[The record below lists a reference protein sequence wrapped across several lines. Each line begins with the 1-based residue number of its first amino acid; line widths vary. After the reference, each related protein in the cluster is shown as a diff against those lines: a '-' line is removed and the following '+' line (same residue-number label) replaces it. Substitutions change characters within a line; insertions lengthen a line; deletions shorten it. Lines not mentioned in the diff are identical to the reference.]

1 MRPPEESGIFPV
13 LTEQGVPPERAKEK
27 IQSTRRGWMFFAVG
41 VFCLAGAFA
50 FVIYTMTV
58 TKGAPN
64 LSTMI
69 FALLP
74 GLPGAYF
81 LLAGGHLISGD
92 AMQAAETAG
101 GIITR
106 TAARALLI
114 ARGSNTPPPAPP
126 T

>member
-1 MRPPEESGIFPV
+1 VKDPKETGGFAAM
-13 LTEQGVPPERAKEK
+13 TEQGVPPEKAVAK

-41 VFCLAGAFA
+41 VLCIGMAFG
-50 FVIYTMTV
+50 FVIYTMII
-58 TKGAPN
+58 TKGAP
-64 LSTMI
+64 SIPSMI

-92 AMQAAETAG
+92 AMLAAEESG

-106 TAARALLI
+106 TAALVLKV
-114 ARGSNTPPPAPP
+114 ARVKEP
-126 T
+126 